1 LVTIENGKC
10 TGCGL
15 CVRICHESCIVVGEN
30 SVTIDH
36 AVCST
41 CGQCIAVCP
50 AQVLSWDGVAPVPFD
65 DRILPASEQMAEL
78 LGQRRT
84 VREFKNE
91 KPGRALLEEI
101 AGFGI
106 CAPTHNFEMRAIVV
120 DDDNLIAAI
129 DAAVFRFTRNIYFWI
144 FRNRL
149 IGWLAR
155 LSGTTMRREF
165 AKARPKLERSLE
177 LGRAFKSRPPVV
189 ILIVGEKRVPL
200 SLESA
205 QYALYNMN
213 LYAMTRG
220 IACRNLVGNQMI
232 LNRNR
237 KLRRKL
243 GVSAKEK
250 IFATMGL
257 GYPAIRFQNKVAGK
271 RMKLS
276 WNGNPSSGESS

>member
-1 LVTIENGKC
+1 MVTIDNDKC

-15 CVRICHESCIVVGEN
+15 CARICHEYCIEVGEK
-30 SVTIDH
+30 SVAIDH
-36 AVCST
+36 DVCST

-50 AQVLSWDGVAPVPFD
+50 AQVFSWDGVAPVPFD
-65 DRILPASEQMAEL
+65 DRKLPVAEQMAEL

-84 VREFKNE
+84 IREFRNQKLD
-91 KPGRALLEEI
+91 RTLIEEI
-101 AGFGI
+101 AGFGV
-106 CAPTHNFEMRAIVV
+106 CAPTHNFGMRVIAV
-120 DDDNLIAAI
+120 DDDKLIETI
-129 DAAVFRFTRNIYFWI
+129 DAAVFRYTRNIYFWI

-155 LSGTTMRREF
+155 LSGPAMRREF
-165 AKARPKLERSLE
+165 AKAKPKLEKSLE
-177 LGRAFKSRPPVV
+177 LGKTYRSRLPVI
-189 ILIVGEKRVPL
+189 ILIVGEKKVPL

-213 LYAMTRG
+213 LYAMVKG
-220 IACRNLVGNQMI
+220 VACRNLVGNQMI

-237 KLRRKL
+237 KLRGKL
-243 GVSAKEK
+243 GVSGKEK